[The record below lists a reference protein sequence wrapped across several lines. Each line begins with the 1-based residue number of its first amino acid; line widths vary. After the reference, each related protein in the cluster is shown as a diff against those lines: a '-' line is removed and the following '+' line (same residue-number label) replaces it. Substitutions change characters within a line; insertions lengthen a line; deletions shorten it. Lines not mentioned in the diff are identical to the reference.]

1 MNTNT
6 IKITVASN
14 SINPFTFMFEG
25 TTVGEL
31 RTFLSNNNITTIGKT
46 LREGN
51 LKIELLADETELP
64 RVKADGTPVEE
75 LFIMISEPNN
85 KIKSGIIGIIHVLSE
100 ENETPS
106 QEDTKPITGI
116 SESTKESITDKMNS
130 ICDILD
136 ELYEEIENIPVLA
149 DIATRVRQV
158 QSSFTQEQIENMV
171 RDLDN
176 L

>member
-31 RTFLSNNNITTIGKT
+31 RTFLSNNNIVTTGKS

-51 LKIELLADETELP
+51 LKIELLSDETELP

-85 KIKSGIIGIIHVLSE
+85 KIKSGIIGIIHVMSGE
-100 ENETPS
+100 DES
-106 QEDTKPITGI
+106 SSKEDTKPIIGI
-116 SESTKESITDKMNS
+116 SESTKESITDKMSS
-130 ICDILD
+130 IHETLV
-136 ELYEEIENIPVLA
+136 ELYEEIESIPVLA
-149 DIATRVRQV
+149 DIATKVHQV
-158 QSSFTQEQIENMV
+158 QSSFTQEQIENMM

-176 L
+176 Q

>member
-31 RTFLSNNNITTIGKT
+31 RTFLSNNNILTIGKS

-51 LKIELLADETELP
+51 LKIELLSDETELP

-85 KIKSGIIGIIHVLSE
+85 KIKSGIIGIIHVMSE
-100 ENETPS
+100 GNETPS

-116 SESTKESITDKMNS
+116 SESTKESITDKMNY
-130 ICDILD
+130 INETLG
-136 ELYEEIENIPVLA
+136 ELYEEIESIPVLA

-158 QSSFTQEQIENMV
+158 QSSFTQEQIENMI
-171 RDLDN
+171 RNLDN